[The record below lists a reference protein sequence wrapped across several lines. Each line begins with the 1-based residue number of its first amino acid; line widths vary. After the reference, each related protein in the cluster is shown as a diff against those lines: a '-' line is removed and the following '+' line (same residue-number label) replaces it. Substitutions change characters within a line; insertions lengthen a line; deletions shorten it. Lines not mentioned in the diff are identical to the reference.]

1 MGFPCILGG
10 NDAKFAVSLQGIR
23 RQIVISNSVLRDRR
37 GFAKFFCIMDLL
49 SIDMGIYVLETFFR
63 IIFVFGL
70 CLMQQKD
77 LVDFGIQNNDFT

>member
-1 MGFPCILGG
+1 
-10 NDAKFAVSLQGIR
+10 
-23 RQIVISNSVLRDRR
+23 
-37 GFAKFFCIMDLL
+37 MDLL
-49 SIDMGIYVLETFFR
+49 SIDMGIYVLETIFK